1 MFDEMLGERSEQGEQ
16 CRLPYKRLLNWLDQ
30 QDLKKLH
37 KKSGLAEELFR
48 RIGITFNVYG
58 DKDAEERLIP
68 FDLIPRILSANEW
81 QILERGITQRVAAIN
96 AFLQDIYNG
105 QQIIKAG
112 IIPADLIYKN
122 KAFLP
127 QMCGFTHQAVYIP
140 MSLVWILLE
149 QAQTISLC

>member
-1 MFDEMLGERSEQGEQ
+1 MFDEMLGEQGKQ
-16 CRLPYKRLLNWLDQ
+16 CRLPYKRLLKWLNQ
-30 QDLKKLH
+30 QDLKKLY

-48 RIGITFNVYG
+48 KIGITFNVYG
-58 DKDAEERLIP
+58 DKEAEERLIP

-81 QILERGITQRVAAIN
+81 RKLERGITQRVAAIN
-96 AFLQDIYNG
+96 AFLLDIYNQ

-127 QMCGFTHQAVYIP
+127 QML
-140 MSLVWILLE
+140 SLIH
-149 QAQTISLC
+149 I